1 MFTYIKALAGLLLP
15 RRCALCG
22 SAGISTEDVLCP
34 SCRAEL
40 PLTWF
45 WQRRRNPMSDALNAA
60 IEQRRALSG
69 DDYYEPYAYACA
81 LFFYKGPYREI
92 TKQLKYNGI
101 RRPAMKLAG
110 ELAEVL
116 AATEHLADVDV
127 VVPVPL
133 HWTRRLVRGYNQAE
147 VIAAVLAEG
156 LGAAVRSDLLRRSR
170 RTRSQAVTST
180 AEKASNVSGA
190 FAADVSGLLPVPD
203 AVLPRHILL
212 VDDVFTTGST
222 LAECHRALRRSLVCA
237 LGTKKA
243 ATVKISVATLA
254 FTGE

>member
-1 MFTYIKALAGLLLP
+1 MFAYIKALVGLLLP

-22 SAGISTEDVLCP
+22 SVGIATDDVLCP
-34 SCRAEL
+34 SCREEL

-60 IEQRRALSG
+60 IEQRRTLSG
-69 DDYYEPYAYACA
+69 DEYYEPYAYACA
-81 LFFYKGPYREI
+81 LFFYKGAYREI
-92 TKQLKYNGI
+92 TKQLKYNAI
-101 RRPAMKLAG
+101 RRPAMKLAA
-110 ELAEVL
+110 ELSAIMTDAE
-116 AATEHLADVDV
+116 HFADVDV

-133 HWTRRLVRGYNQAE
+133 HWTRRMVRGYNQAE
-147 VIAAVLAEG
+147 VIALTLAEG
-156 LGAAVRSDLLRRSR
+156 LGAAVCTNLLRRTR

-180 AEKASNVSGA
+180 SEKATNVSGA
-190 FAADVSGLLPVPD
+190 FAADISVFATAG
-203 AVLPRHILL
+203 AMPRHILL

-222 LAECHRALRRSLVCA
+222 LAECHRALRRSLVSA